1 MPDQDWFYAQ
11 ADQSIGP
18 VSKEHLLAQLNTGA
32 IPRNALVW
40 REGFSDWVAANE
52 LPELEACLAQTFTP
66 THDARGG
73 LAIPPP
79 PQSAYTPPGART
91 GNEPLA
97 LISLILSVLGFCAS
111 PAALAGVVC
120 GHIALSR
127 IKKNQA
133 LEGRSRA
140 MAGLVIGYIVI
151 AINVLLLIVFT
162 LAALTTTAYQ

>member
-1 MPDQDWFYAQ
+1 MSDQDWFYAQ

-18 VSKEHLLAQLNTGA
+18 VSKDHLIGQLNTGA

-52 LPELEACLAQTFTP
+52 LPELAAGLEQTFTP
-66 THDARGG
+66 VHDARDG

-79 PQSAYTPPGART
+79 PSQPAYTPQGAQS

-97 LISLILSVLGFCAS
+97 LISLILSILGFCAS
-111 PAALAGVVC
+111 PAAIAGVVC
-120 GHIALSR
+120 GHIALSH
-127 IKKNQA
+127 INKNPA
-133 LEGRSRA
+133 LEGRSHA

-151 AINVLLLIVFT
+151 AINFLAIIVFT
-162 LAALTTTAYQ
+162 LLAFQRPHT